1 MFSHNIIAMNLLKL
15 FNINIYELIN
25 TFMNTKFIFKLTHFV
40 YFIDPND
47 KVYTFM
53 CPQKYKIVDGLMH
66 EDFDLSSNK
75 YLKPMYT
82 MFNVGG
88 SFMNQTKNGRI
99 TPKTL
104 TSLKCNEW

>member
-1 MFSHNIIAMNLLKL
+1 M
-15 FNINIYELIN
+15 IN
-25 TFMNTKFIFKLTHFV
+25 TFMNIKFIFKLTHSM
-40 YFIDPND
+40 YFTYPND

-53 CPQKYKIVDGLMH
+53 CRQKLKVVDDLMH
-66 EDFDLSSNK
+66 EDFDLSSNN

-88 SFMNQTKNGRI
+88 SFMNRTKNCPI
-99 TPKTL
+99 TPKTS